1 MQRRVA
7 EFGDVVRR
15 NRRRHADRDA
25 LRAVGEQIGKGRR
38 QDDRLLHHVVVAR
51 AEVDRVLVDAVEQKP
66 RRLGQPRL
74 GVAVGGGIV
83 AVDVAEI
90 ALTVDQR
97 IARGKILG
105 ETHQRVIDRLIAV
118 RVEVAHHVADDLC
131 RFLERSA
138 GIEAQEPHAV
148 ENAAMHRLEP
158 VARVRQRAVH
168 DGGERVGEIALLQR
182 LAQRDLLHFPWRG
195 GNQFLIHGATG

>member
-1 MQRRVA
+1 MMPPVGKSGPGYEFQQRATTCVRLLDEVQRRVA

-90 ALTVDQR
+90 ALAVDQR
-97 IARGKILG
+97 VARGKILG

-131 RFLERSA
+131 RFLERGA
-138 GIEAQEPHAV
+138 GIETQEPHAV
-148 ENAAMHRLEP
+148 EDAAMHRLEP
-158 VARVRQRAVH
+158 VARVRA
-168 DGGERVGEIALLQR
+168 A
-182 LAQRDLLHFPWRG
+182 RG
-195 GNQFLIHGATG
+195 A